1 VVAGGDDPSSQ
12 VVRKTPFGV
21 VVLLVLASGCY
32 SFYPNHV
39 PKLNEALLV
48 EGEQIRIETR
58 RVKRYMECSDQ
69 DYKYDRCEII
79 HAKLKRPYT
88 VYIAKAVYNGN
99 TLTRAEFNQLVYADY
114 PDRLKK
120 VHDLK
125 GVCKISMVPS
135 VLAVGVIA
143 VAYLGPLMT
152 GNRFDDDQK
161 KMIYIGGAITGA
173 GLGIL
178 SYPLGGFACVKARS
192 IAGDMFV
199 SAKETEWES
208 SDPERFKDVEKLAAD
223 FNQRRGGGTAPPADG
238 TEPEPAPADEGT
250 ESSTTSSND

>member
-1 VVAGGDDPSSQ
+1 VLKTLCGVVA
-12 VVRKTPFGV
+12 
-21 VVLLVLASGCY
+21 LLVLASGCY
-32 SFYPNHV
+32 SFYPNRV

-48 EGEQIRIETR
+48 EGEQIRIETK
-58 RVKRYMECSDQ
+58 RVRRYMECSDQ
-69 DYKYDRCEII
+69 DYKYDRCEVI

-88 VYIAKAVYNGN
+88 VYIATAVYNGN

-120 VHDLK
+120 VIDLK

-152 GNRFDDDQK
+152 GNKFDDDQK

-192 IAGDMFV
+192 IAGDMF
-199 SAKETEWES
+199 AFARETEWES
-208 SDPERFKDVEKLAAD
+208 SDPATFKDVEKLAAD
-223 FNQRRGGGTAPPADG
+223 FNQRRGGGTTEPPADPEAEPAPPAD
-238 TEPEPAPADEGT
+238 EGS
-250 ESSTTSSND
+250 ESSTTSSIE